1 MGLAAGAGAQGGG
14 GRRKG
19 VHAPALSRR
28 PVQRRRAG
36 GQRALARLAENL
48 ARRGGRDLSALG
60 ARSQAAR
67 LSADGARARFP
78 GRHARRHRPLSR
90 LGRVEPGAEPIMSK
104 PSPIAAGELSL
115 TCVPAFWPVA
125 MAGAL
130 AETGAELYARNLRFL
145 AEEAKI
151 HQGLKPALATPNLVR
166 LDLRTM
172 VLRDYGAPGGASG
185 GAPGGVPTL
194 VDAPYAGHSAM
205 IADYHKGQSLI
216 ETLLANGVDHVALT
230 DWKSATE
237 DMKDLEIDN
246 YLAELVVAIDDLGG
260 RVNLVGLCQGGWMS
274 AMIAARFPDKVNS
287 LVLAGA
293 PIDTDAGDGP
303 IKRMAHESQMSFY
316 EELVELGGGLMKGKF
331 MLQGWKNMHPEQHYI
346 QDQIDLYEH
355 IDDPAYLEKEETFNS
370 WYENPIDLPGRW
382 YLQTIKQLFKENQL
396 AKGTF
401 TALGRRLNLHDIKC
415 PAYLLA
421 GATDDITTPEQVLDA
436 DKYLGTP
443 KSKIVKKTV
452 PGGHIGLFM
461 GAGTLKDHWPAIAR

>member
-1 MGLAAGAGAQGGG
+1 
-14 GRRKG
+14 
-19 VHAPALSRR
+19 
-28 PVQRRRAG
+28 
-36 GQRALARLAENL
+36 
-48 ARRGGRDLSALG
+48 
-60 ARSQAAR
+60 
-67 LSADGARARFP
+67 
-78 GRHARRHRPLSR
+78 
-90 LGRVEPGAEPIMSK
+90 MSK

-216 ETLLANGVDHVALT
+216 ETLLANGIGHVALT
-230 DWKSATE
+230 DWKSATD

-246 YLAELVVAIDDLGG
+246 YLAEIVVAIDDLGG
-260 RVNLVGLCQGGWMS
+260 RVNLVGLCQGGWTA
-274 AMIAARFPDKVNS
+274 AMVAARFPEKVNA

-303 IKRMAHESQMSFY
+303 IKRMVHASPLSFY
-316 EELVELGGGLMKGKF
+316 EELVAMGGGLMKGRL
-331 MLQGWKNMHPEQHYI
+331 MLRGWKNMHPEQHYI
-346 QDQIDLYEH
+346 QEHIDLYEH
-355 IDDPAYLEKEETFNS
+355 ISDPAYLAKEETFES

-382 YLQTIKQLFKENQL
+382 YLQVISQIFKENRL
-396 AKGTF
+396 ARGEF
-401 TALGRRLNLHDIKC
+401 VGLGRKLDLRRVAC

-421 GATDDITTPEQVLDA
+421 GEADDITTPEQVLDA
-436 DKYLGTP
+436 ARYLGTP
-443 KSKIVKKTV
+443 PRRIVRKTV

-461 GAGTLKDHWPAIAR
+461 GARTLAEHWPAIARWLAAQ